1 MQMWLL
7 KAIPNVALGQA
18 DGLGFAYVTV
28 VDEQSSNG
36 GINPGDKVDVTGL
49 GSPSKSTLVGVK
61 FAWEDPNGP
70 FNGPYALV
78 NGMLT
83 FSVTVPASPFAGQG
97 PFAPEGMLICSAIT
111 AGGYRNPFGGYVSAY
126 SDPSAPPPPPP
137 AGSPLTLANAVLASY
152 TGGPQVANAWDPSQ
166 QETVT
171 YTQEVQG
178 WTGQVT
184 VWPPE
189 CLNQAS
195 AGNIAKL
202 IGGTLVRVVPPS
214 PFAMAAQGA
223 PPEVWGVS
231 LNGKVA
237 VAGEIA
243 QKFPLF
249 NPGSAVADIETAIMS
264 CFH

>member
-7 KAIPNVALGQA
+7 KAAPVLALQQA

-28 VDEQSSNG
+28 VDENASFA
-36 GINPGDKVDVTGL
+36 GIMPGDRLDINGP
-49 GSPSKSTLVGVK
+49 GSISKSTLVGVK
-61 FAWEDPNGP
+61 FPWEDPNAP
-70 FNGPYALV
+70 FNGPYTI
-78 NGMLT
+78 NGGTLA
-83 FSVTVPASPFAGQG
+83 FSVTVPASPFAGPG
-97 PFAPEGMLICSAIT
+97 PFTPEGMLICASIT
-111 AGGYRNPFGGYVSAY
+111 ASGARSPFGGYVCAY
-126 SDPSAPPPPPP
+126 SDPSAPPPQPP
-137 AGSPLTLANAVLASY
+137 AGSPATISAAVLASY
-152 TGGPQVANAWDPSQ
+152 TGGPQVANVWDPAQ
-166 QETVT
+166 QESVV